1 MSDFVALLQAVFIV
15 VAVGFT
21 FTLLGAYGLVWLA
34 KCLDRWLD

>member
-1 MSDFVALLQAVFIV
+1 MNDFVALLQAVFIV

-21 FTLLGAYGLVWLA
+21 FTLLGAYALVWFT